1 MNRREL
7 LTATAGIGVLGGVR
21 ALGAEAKPIR
31 IRNVDIFDIEIPFA
45 AAELQA
51 GLRNRFT
58 VVHIQT
64 EGGTSGYSFGG
75 APKEALPNMRE
86 LLVGQDV
93 FGIEHFLKN
102 GLLQWGGV
110 EEALWDTIGK
120 IANQPVHRLLGGCN
134 LKTVPAYVTYA
145 WPGDKSKLKADDQVA
160 QAIRVKDAGFK
171 AIKFQCMRPRAAD
184 DAAASAQV
192 KAATGPDFRVMAD
205 RTAHL
210 SGSLWDYPTGLAA
223 AKALQDAGVYW
234 LEEPFSR
241 DDFESPARLAREVD
255 ILITGGEGYN
265 GLAAYRECLTHD
277 TYDILQP
284 DCRTA
289 GGILTLC
296 KVAAMAEAWHKPVC
310 PHGIHSLALAG
321 RLQASAAFGAM
332 YQEIAVLR
340 APFVPEEADAPGLK
354 VLNSKAMY
362 VYRDGAIEIPQAPG
376 LGLDINEEALAR
388 YRVSAAK
395 GS

>member
-1 MNRREL
+1 
-7 LTATAGIGVLGGVR
+7 V
-21 ALGAEAKPIR
+21 
-31 IRNVDIFDIEIPFA
+31 
-45 AAELQA
+45 
-51 GLRNRFT
+51 
-58 VVHIQT
+58 
-64 EGGTSGYSFGG
+64 
-75 APKEALPNMRE
+75 
-86 LLVGQDV
+86 
-93 FGIEHFLKN
+93 KN
-102 GLLQWGGV
+102 
-110 EEALWDTIGK
+110 
-120 IANQPVHRLLGGCN
+120 
-134 LKTVPAYVTYA
+134 
-145 WPGDKSKLKADDQVA
+145 
-160 QAIRVKDAGFK
+160 AGFK

-192 KAATGPDFRVMAD
+192 KAATGPEFRVMPD

-265 GLAAYRECLTHD
+265 GLALYRECLTHD

-289 GGILTLC
+289 GAILTLC

-310 PHGIHSLALAG
+310 PHGNHSLALAG
-321 RLQASAAFGAM
+321 RLQASAGFGSDVPGDCGASSAFRAGRSGRTRIEGA
-332 YQEIAVLR
+332 ELEGDV
-340 APFVPEEADAPGLK
+340 
-354 VLNSKAMY
+354 
-362 VYRDGAIEIPQAPG
+362 
-376 LGLDINEEALAR
+376 
-388 YRVSAAK
+388 RVSRRGDRDSASTGI